1 MSTFSLSISEL
12 LTNVQNN
19 SDEIA
24 LQDLQSLI
32 AECSDQETSS
42 VLRTNRGVA
51 FHLSRQ
57 KQEAIE

>member
-1 MSTFSLSISEL
+1 MSTFSLSLSEL

-19 SDEIA
+19 SDGIP

-32 AECSDQETSS
+32 AECSDQGTSS

-51 FHLSRQ
+51 YHLSGQ
-57 KQEAIE
+57 K